1 MKTIYKLAKT
11 ELKTLFF
18 SPVAWLILVVL
29 AIQAG
34 VLYLTRLN
42 GQVKLQIMNWPL
54 TSATLGTFAG
64 QRGLFTSMLGYL
76 YLYIPLLTM
85 GIMSRETSSGSIKLL
100 YSSPLT
106 NTQII
111 LGKYL
116 ALIIYGLALV
126 GVLGIFSLHA
136 IGIIHAAD
144 IPAILTGLLGMYLL
158 ICAYAAIG
166 LFMSSLTT
174 YAVVAAIGT
183 LATFAVLNF
192 MKGMWQEIPFVRD
205 ITYWLAISGRANTFI
220 AGLLTTEDILYF
232 LLVICLFL
240 GLSILKLQQGRQKS
254 SRGVNI
260 ARYAGIVAVTMLIGY
275 FSAKPSLK
283 FVYDSTAMKVNTLTQ
298 NSQEVLKKL
307 TDEVTITTY
316 VNMLDQTYS
325 LALPAYYKIDVERFD
340 QYLRFKP
347 EIKMKYVYY
356 YHKANNPFID
366 KQYPKLSDKQRID
379 TMAQI
384 YDWDFKI
391 VPYKE
396 IAGEVDLAGEDYRMV
411 RVIERAN
418 GKKTFL
424 RVYNDLMQF
433 PAEAEIT
440 AAFKRLVTDLPVVGF
455 VTGHGER
462 ESNGENDRG
471 YKKFT
476 QEKTFRH
483 ALINNGFDFSDV
495 SLDKPVPDSIRI
507 LVIAEMKQAMA
518 ETEMANLQAYIA
530 GGGNLLIAG
539 EPGRREQMNA
549 VTAQLGV
556 QFMPG
561 VLVKPSTK
569 LQADL
574 LAVKPTGEG
583 IAFSYY
589 LGDMDKN
596 KVVATMP
603 TAAGLSFTE
612 DKGYDVKTLFT
623 SDSTNSWNELET
635 TNFVDDSAICN
646 PAAGESMQ
654 PYPVALA
661 LSRKVNNREQRII
674 VTGDADWLSNGELG
688 MSRNVRASNFSL
700 SDASFSWLSDGEAPV
715 DMRREASPDTSLT
728 IRDKGLKTSIIFLR
742 WLLPALLAG
751 IGLIIWI
758 RRRGR

>member
-18 SPVAWLILVVL
+18 SPIAWLIFVVF

-34 VLYLTRLN
+34 VLYLTKLQ
-42 GQVKLQIMNWPL
+42 GMVKLQIMNWPL
-54 TSATLGTFAG
+54 NFATLGVFSG

-106 NTQII
+106 NAQII

-116 ALIIYGLALV
+116 ALIIYGLSLV
-126 GVLGIFSLHA
+126 SILGIFSMHA
-136 IGIIHAAD
+136 FGVIHAAD
-144 IPAILTGLLGMYLL
+144 VPAVLTGLLGMYLL
-158 ICAYAAIG
+158 VCAYAAIG
-166 LFMSSLTT
+166 LFMSCLTT

-192 MKGMWQEIPFVRD
+192 MKGMWQDIPFVRD
-205 ITYWLAISGRANTFI
+205 ITYWLAISGRSNTFI
-220 AGLLTTEDILYF
+220 AGLLTTEDTLYF

-240 GLSILKLQQGRQKS
+240 GLSILKLQNGRQKS
-254 SRGVNI
+254 PAAVNF
-260 ARYAGIVAVTMLIGY
+260 ARYAGLIATTMLIGY
-275 FSAKPSLK
+275 FSAKPALK
-283 FVYDSTAMKVNTLTQ
+283 FVYDSTATKVNTLTKS
-298 NSQEVLKKL
+298 SQEVMGKL
-307 TDEVTITTY
+307 TGDVTITTY

-325 LALPAYYKIDVERFD
+325 LALPIYYKMDVERFD
-340 QYLRFKP
+340 QYLRFRP
-347 EIKMKYVYY
+347 DIKMKYVYY
-356 YHKANNPFID
+356 YHKADNPFVD
-366 KQYPKLSDKQRID
+366 KQYPKLSDKQRVD

-391 VPYKE
+391 LPYKE
-396 IAGEVDLAGEDYRMV
+396 ISKEVDLSGENYRMV

-424 RVYNDLMQF
+424 RVFDDLMRF

-476 QEKTFRH
+476 QERTFRY
-483 ALINNGFDFSDV
+483 ALINNGFDFTNV
-495 SLDKPVPDSIRI
+495 TLNKPVPDNIRI
-507 LVIAEMKQAMA
+507 LVIAEMKQAMTEV
-518 ETEMANLQAYIA
+518 ETANLQAYIA
-530 GGGNLLIAG
+530 KGGNLLIAG
-539 EPGRREQMNA
+539 EPGRQEQMNP
-549 VTAQLGV
+549 VTAPLGV

-561 VLVKPSTK
+561 MLVKPSTK
-569 LQADL
+569 LQANL
-574 LAVKPTGEG
+574 LAVKPTGVG
-583 IAFSYY
+583 AAFSYY
-589 LGDMDKN
+589 LGDMEKN
-596 KVVATMP
+596 RSVVTMP
-603 TAAGLSFTE
+603 TTAGLLFTE

-635 TNFVDDSAICN
+635 TNFVDDSAVCN
-646 PAAGESMQ
+646 PAVGEIAQ
-654 PYPVALA
+654 PYPVAIA
-661 LSRKVNNREQRII
+661 LSRKVNNREQRIL

-688 MSRNVRASNFSL
+688 MSRNVRAANFTLSN
-700 SDASFSWLSDGEAPV
+700 ATFSWLSNNEAPI
-715 DMRREASPDTSLT
+715 DMRREASTDTSLT
-728 IRDKGLKTSIIFLR
+728 IRDKGLKMSILFLR
-742 WLLPALLAG
+742 WVLPGLLAA